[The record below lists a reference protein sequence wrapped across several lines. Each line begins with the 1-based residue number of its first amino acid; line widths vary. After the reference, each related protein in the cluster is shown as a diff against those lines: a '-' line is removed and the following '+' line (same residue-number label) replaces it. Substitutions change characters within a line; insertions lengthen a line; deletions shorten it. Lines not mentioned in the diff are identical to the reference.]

1 MKATVKCVRGMARA
15 HAMIVTMTVL
25 DHESGTEKRRH
36 GGPAEQPGVRIEQ
49 PSTMRELPPR
59 GSHFPIVAIGASAGG
74 LDAASRLFDGLP
86 ANSGMAFIL
95 VQHLDPT
102 HESMLVAL
110 LAEHSAMKVV
120 QASDGALL
128 EPDRVYVIP
137 PGRYLSARSG
147 ALHLTPP
154 QARHGARLP
163 FDVLIKSLA
172 QDCGSR
178 TACVILSGTGADG
191 SLGLPA
197 LKEKGGFIIAQDPD
211 EADFDG
217 MPRSAILTGLV
228 DAVLPLDRMPEALA
242 AFGKRVAALPDDPES
257 MERRQS
263 SAGLP
268 EIIAFLQEKTA
279 HDFRL
284 YKPGTLERR
293 IERRMGLAAIGAGDK
308 RSYLQLLREDPQ
320 ECDLLAKDLLI
331 NVTRFFRD
339 PQVFETLE
347 KRVIPDLI
355 RGLKEHQA
363 LRIWVPGC
371 STGEEAYSIAMV
383 CRDAIAAAHRDIKV
397 QIFASDV
404 DPDAIA
410 AAREA
415 LYPEAI
421 SADVPSDRLARFF
434 RKDDGGG
441 YRVAPDLRGD
451 VIFTVQDLLADPPF
465 SRIDLVS
472 CRNLL
477 IYFSPD
483 AQAKAIALFHFALRE
498 HGILLLGPSE
508 TAGNIEGRFELI
520 AKTEKIY
527 RHLGRS
533 RPGDQGFPFSF
544 GESIPTL
551 AASVETQLPSRQSTL
566 ADLCRQAVIE
576 THAPATVLINRQR
589 QCLYSLG
596 PVDRYL
602 RVPPGYPSQDLLAMA
617 TPALRT
623 KLRLAIEKACKDK
636 ARVRAGRTRMSRD
649 GATFWFDID
658 VQPLT
663 SNNEEL
669 LLICFIEETGRE
681 PVPGS
686 ALTGIDRS
694 RIAELERELEATQA
708 ELQTALQNLEMSTQE
723 QKAIN
728 EEALSVNEEFQS
740 TNEELLT
747 SKEELQSLNEELSA
761 LNTQLQETLDRQ
773 RTTADDLQNVLF
785 STNVATLFLDPEL
798 RIRFFTPATRSLF
811 NVIPGDVGRPLA
823 DLHPLA
829 EDEELLIDA
838 QRVLSGEDF
847 AERQIRT
854 QNGVWFLRRIL
865 PYRAHD
871 NRVEGVVI
879 TFVDITERKL
889 AVAAVD
895 AARQE
900 AERANVAKSRFLA
913 AASHDLRQP
922 LQSLTLLQALLAQ
935 VIEGEDARKLLVRFD
950 QTLGAMSGML
960 NALRDINQI
969 EAGVIAARPEVFPI
983 DELLDRL
990 RDEFTYLA
998 QARHLSLRVLPSSA
1012 MVESDPRLLE
1022 QMIRNLLANAIK
1034 YTRHGKILL
1043 GCRRNGDG
1051 LRIEVWDCGIG
1062 IAEDQLHAIF
1072 DEFHQVDNA
1081 ARERSQGLGLGL
1093 SIVQRLAALLGHEV
1107 RVRSLPGKGS
1117 VFSISI
1123 KRSTDSS
1130 HIALAPAGDA
1140 PEAEKPACRGCEIIL
1155 VEDDPDVLDL
1165 LAQLLRADGY
1175 IVKTAPDGET
1185 ALKLVSGRAIRPD
1198 IILADYNLPNGMNGL
1213 QLLAKLREL
1222 LHHPLP
1228 GIILTGDISTRSLA
1242 EIARQDCVQ
1251 LSKPVQPRELASAI
1265 ERLLSADVP
1274 HAGPIEAAVGPISAS
1289 VFVVDDDPEICT
1301 SIRDVLEADG
1311 RNVEIF
1317 GSAEA
1322 FLAGYRP
1329 GGVGCLLVDANLP
1342 GMSGIALLETLRER
1356 GDRLPAIII
1365 TGSGEIGLAVQAMK
1379 AGACDFIEKPVGR
1392 TQLLASIGGALEQ
1405 SHDDSASY
1413 RAQLAASLRIATLTK
1428 RQHEIMDMVLSG
1440 HPSKNIAADLGISQ
1454 RTVENHRASIMH
1466 KTGAKSLPELAR
1478 LAFAAPSANS

>member
-1 MKATVKCVRGMARA
+1 MICRGTACA
-15 HAMIVTMTVL
+15 HAMIVTMAAL
-25 DHESGTEKRRH
+25 NHSGAEKRRH
-36 GGPAEQPGVRIEQ
+36 AMSAEGPANLPEQASIA
-49 PSTMRELPPR
+49 RELPPPGR
-59 GSHFPIVAIGASAGG
+59 HFPIAAIGASAGG
-74 LDAASRLFDGLP
+74 LEAASRLFDGLP

-102 HESMLVAL
+102 HESMLVEL
-110 LAEHSAMKVV
+110 LAEHGAMKVV
-120 QASDGALL
+120 QANDGALL
-128 EPDRVYVIP
+128 EPDHVYVIP
-137 PGRYLSARSG
+137 PGRYLSVRSG

-154 QARHGARLP
+154 QTRHGARLP

-172 QDCGSR
+172 QDCGPR
-178 TACVILSGTGADG
+178 TACLILSGTGADG

-197 LKEKGGFIIAQDPD
+197 LKTNGGFIIAQDPD

-242 AFGKRVAALPDDPES
+242 EFGKRVAALPDHPEPV
-257 MERRQS
+257 EQRPA
-263 SAGLP
+263 SAGLS
-268 EIIAFLQEKTA
+268 EIIAFLQENTA

-293 IERRMGLAAIGAGDK
+293 IERRMGLAAIKVGDMP
-308 RSYLQLLREDPQ
+308 SYLQLLRDDPH
-320 ECDLLAKDLLI
+320 ERDLLAKDLLI

-347 KRVIPDLI
+347 KTVIPDLI

-383 CRDAIAAAHRDIKV
+383 CRDAITVARREIKLQV
-397 QIFASDV
+397 FASDV
-404 DPDAIA
+404 DPDAITV
-410 AAREA
+410 AREG
-415 LYPEAI
+415 LYQEAI
-421 SADVPSDRLARFF
+421 SADMSPDRFARFF
-434 RKDDGGG
+434 RKEDSGG
-441 YRVAPDLRGD
+441 YRVAPDLRAD

-508 TAGNIEGRFELI
+508 TAGNSDGGFELI

-527 RHLGRS
+527 RHIGRS
-533 RPGDQGFPFSF
+533 RPGDRGFPLSF
-544 GESIPTL
+544 GESMPTL
-551 AASVETQLPSRQSTL
+551 AATIGTQLPSRQTTL

-576 THAPATVLINRQR
+576 THAPAAVLINRQR

-596 PVDRYL
+596 PTDRFL
-602 RVPPGYPSQDLLAMA
+602 RVAPGYPSHDLLAMA

-623 KLRLAIEKACKDK
+623 KLRLAIEKTGKDRP
-636 ARVRAGRTRMSRD
+636 RVSAGRTRMSRD
-649 GATFWFDID
+649 GATIWFDID
-658 VQPLT
+658 VQLLT
-663 SNNEEL
+663 SEGEEL
-669 LLICFIEETGRE
+669 LLVCFIEETGRE
-681 PVPGS
+681 RRPGS
-686 ALTGIDRS
+686 TLARVDRS
-694 RIAELERELEATQA
+694 RIADLDLELEATQA
-708 ELQTALQNLEMSTQE
+708 ELQTALKNLEMSTQE

-785 STNVATLFLDPEL
+785 STNVATLFLDREL
-798 RIRFFTPATRSLF
+798 KIRFFTPATRSLF

-829 EDEELLIDA
+829 ADEELLIDA
-838 QRVLSGEDF
+838 KRVLAGEDF
-847 AERQIRT
+847 VERQIQT
-854 QNGVWFLRRIL
+854 QNGIWFMRRIL
-865 PYRAHD
+865 PYLAHD
-871 NRVEGVVI
+871 NSVEGVVI

-922 LQSLTLLQALLAQ
+922 LQSLTLLQALMAQ
-935 VIEGEDARKLLVRFD
+935 VIEGEDARKLLSRFD

-960 NALRDINQI
+960 NALLDINQI
-969 EAGVIAARPEVFPI
+969 EAGVITARPVAFPI
-983 DELLDRL
+983 AELLDRL

-998 QARHLSLRVLPSSA
+998 QARHLSLHVLPSSA
-1012 MVESDPRLLE
+1012 IVESDPRLLE
-1022 QMIRNLLANAIK
+1022 QMIRNLLANAVK

-1062 IAEDQLHAIF
+1062 IAEDQIHAIF
-1072 DEFHQVDNA
+1072 DEFHQVDNV
-1081 ARERSQGLGLGL
+1081 ARERRHGLGLGL

-1107 RVRSLPGKGS
+1107 SVRSLPGKGS
-1117 VFSISI
+1117 VFSIGV
-1123 KRSTDSS
+1123 KRSTGGS
-1130 HIALAPAGDA
+1130 HIASAPPGDA
-1140 PEAEKPACRGCEIIL
+1140 PEAEKPVCHGCEIIL
-1155 VEDDPDVLDL
+1155 IEDDPDVLDL
-1165 LAQLLRADGY
+1165 LAQLLRAKGHM
-1175 IVKTAPDGET
+1175 VKTAPDGET
-1185 ALKLVSGRAIRPD
+1185 ALKLVSAGAIRPD

-1213 QLLAKLREL
+1213 QLLAKIREM
-1222 LHHPLP
+1222 LHHPVP
-1228 GIILTGDISTRSLA
+1228 GIILTGDISTRFLA
-1242 EIARQDCVQ
+1242 EIALQDCVQ
-1251 LSKPVQPRELASAI
+1251 LSKPVQPPELASAI
-1265 ERLLSADVP
+1265 ERLLPADE
-1274 HAGPIEAAVGPISAS
+1274 HAGHIEAAIGADPAS
-1289 VFVVDDDPEICT
+1289 TVFVVDDDPEICA

-1311 RNVEIF
+1311 RNVEVF

-1322 FLAGYRP
+1322 FLAGYLP
-1329 GGVGCLLVDANLP
+1329 GGEGCMLIDANLP
-1342 GMSGIALLETLRER
+1342 GLSGIALLEKLRER

-1392 TQLLASIGGALEQ
+1392 LELLASIGGALEQ
-1405 SHDDSASY
+1405 SHDDSALSG
-1413 RAQLAASLRIATLTK
+1413 AQQAASRRLAALTK
-1428 RQHEIMDMVLSG
+1428 RQHQIMDMVLLG

-1478 LAFAAPSANS
+1478 LAFAAPSARL

>member
-1 MKATVKCVRGMARA
+1 MVLAKQPSIARA
-15 HAMIVTMTVL
+15 PSPPGRHA
-25 DHESGTEKRRH
+25 
-36 GGPAEQPGVRIEQ
+36 
-49 PSTMRELPPR
+49 
-59 GSHFPIVAIGASAGG
+59 PIVAIGASAGG
-74 LDAASRLFDGLP
+74 LEAASRLFDGLP

-102 HESMLVAL
+102 HESMLVEL
-110 LAEHSAMKVV
+110 LAEHSGMKVV

-128 EPDRVYVIP
+128 EPDHVYVIP
-137 PGRYLSARSG
+137 PGRYLSAHSG
-147 ALHLTPP
+147 ALHLSPP
-154 QARHGARLP
+154 QAGHGARLP
-163 FDVLIKSLA
+163 FDALIKSLA
-172 QDCGSR
+172 QDCGPR
-178 TACVILSGTGADG
+178 TACLILSGTGADG
-191 SLGLPA
+191 SLGLPV

-217 MPRSAILTGLV
+217 MPRNAILTGLV
-228 DAVLPLDRMPEALA
+228 DAVLPLEGIPEALA
-242 AFGKRVAALPDDPES
+242 EFGKRVAALPNHPEP
-257 MERRQS
+257 EGPQPA
-263 SAGLP
+263 SAGLSD
-268 EIIAFLQEKTA
+268 IIALLQQNTP

-293 IERRMGLAAIGAGDK
+293 IKRRMGLAAIEAGDMP
-308 RSYLQLLREDPQ
+308 SYLQLLRDDPH
-320 ECDLLAKDLLI
+320 ERDLLAKDLLI

-339 PQVFETLE
+339 PQVFESLGKT
-347 KRVIPDLI
+347 VIPDLI

-383 CRDAIAAAHRDIKV
+383 CRDAITAARGEIKLQV
-397 QIFASDV
+397 FASDV
-404 DPDAIA
+404 DPDAIT
-410 AAREA
+410 AAREG

-421 SADVPSDRLARFF
+421 AADVPPDRLARFF
-434 RKDDGGG
+434 RKEDGGG
-441 YRVAPDLRGD
+441 YRVAPDLRSD

-465 SRIDLVS
+465 SRIDLIS

-483 AQAKAIALFHFALRE
+483 AQAKAVAIFHFALRE
-498 HGILLLGPSE
+498 QGILLLGPSE
-508 TAGNIEGRFELI
+508 TAGNVDGRFELM
-520 AKTEKIY
+520 AKAEKIY
-527 RHLGRS
+527 RHIGRS
-533 RPGDQGFPFSF
+533 RPGDRGFPLSF
-544 GESIPTL
+544 GETIPTL
-551 AASVETQLPSRQSTL
+551 AASIGTQLPSRQTTL

-576 THAPATVLINRQR
+576 THAPAAVLINRQR

-596 PVDRYL
+596 PTERYL
-602 RVPPGYPSQDLLAMA
+602 RVAPGYPSHDLLAMA

-623 KLRLAIEKACKDK
+623 KLRLAIEKAGKDRK
-636 ARVRAGRTRMSRD
+636 GASAGRTRVSRD
-649 GATFWFDID
+649 GATIWFDID
-658 VQPLT
+658 VQALT
-663 SNNEEL
+663 SGGEEL
-669 LLICFIEETGRE
+669 LLVCFIEEGGRKA
-681 PVPGS
+681 VSGS
-686 ALTGIDRS
+686 ALARVDRN
-694 RIAELERELEATQA
+694 RISELELELEATQA

-747 SKEELQSLNEELSA
+747 SKEELQSLNEELST

-785 STNVATLFLDPEL
+785 STNVATLFLDREL
-798 RIRFFTPATRSLF
+798 KIRFFTPATKSLF

-823 DLHPLA
+823 DLQPLA
-829 EDEELLIDA
+829 ADEELLIDA
-838 QRVLSGEDF
+838 RRVLAGEDF
-847 AERQIRT
+847 VERQIQT

-865 PYRAHD
+865 PYLTDD
-871 NRVEGVVI
+871 NGVEGVVI

-935 VIEGEDARKLLVRFD
+935 VIEGEDARKLLARFD

-960 NALRDINQI
+960 NALLDINQI
-969 EAGVIAARPEVFPI
+969 EAGVITAKPMAFPI
-983 DELLDRL
+983 NELLDRL

-998 QARHLSLRVLPSSA
+998 QARHLSLHVLPSSA
-1012 MVESDPRLLE
+1012 IVESDPRLLE
-1022 QMIRNLLANAIK
+1022 QMVRNLLANAIK

-1072 DEFHQVDNA
+1072 DEYHQVDNV
-1081 ARERSQGLGLGL
+1081 ARERSHGLGLGL
-1093 SIVQRLAALLGHEV
+1093 SIVQRLAALLGHQV
-1107 RVRSLPGKGS
+1107 RVRSSPGKGS
-1117 VFSISI
+1117 VFSISL
-1123 KRSTDSS
+1123 KRSTGDS
-1130 HIALAPAGDA
+1130 HIAFVPAGDA
-1140 PEAEKPACRGCEIIL
+1140 AEADKTACRGCEIIL
-1155 VEDDPDVLDL
+1155 IEDDPDVLDL
-1165 LAQLLRADGY
+1165 LAQLLRAQGH
-1175 IVKTAPDGET
+1175 IVKTAPDGNA
-1185 ALKLVSGRAIRPD
+1185 ALTLVSGGAIRPD

-1213 QLLAKLREL
+1213 QLLAKLRDM

-1242 EIARQDCVQ
+1242 QIAREDCVQ
-1251 LSKPVQPRELASAI
+1251 LSKPVQPHELASVI
-1265 ERLLSADVP
+1265 KRLLPAGVP
-1274 HAGPIEAAVGPISAS
+1274 HGVQIQAAIDPDPVST
-1289 VFVVDDDPEICT
+1289 VFVVDDDPETCV

-1311 RNVEIF
+1311 RNVEVS

-1322 FLAGYRP
+1322 FLAGYSP
-1329 GGVGCLLVDANLP
+1329 GGEGCLLVDVNLP
-1342 GMSGIALLETLRER
+1342 GMSGIALLEKLRER
-1356 GDRLPAIII
+1356 ADRLPAIII
-1365 TGSGEIGLAVQAMK
+1365 TGNGEIGLAVQAMK

-1392 TQLLASIGGALEQ
+1392 KELLASIGGALEQ
-1405 SHDDSASY
+1405 SHDDSASSE
-1413 RAQLAASLRIATLTK
+1413 AQEAVSRRLVALTK
-1428 RQHEIMDMVLSG
+1428 LQHQIMDLVLLG

-1454 RTVENHRASIMH
+1454 RTVENHRASIMN
-1466 KTGAKSLPELAR
+1466 KMGAKSLPELAR
-1478 LAFAAPSANS
+1478 LAFAAPSARL